1 MGLRQ
6 VLLSNI
12 AIFKKQS
19 KHANGIQKHEK
30 RRFLLCLFRAISL
43 KEDTLYQNRV
53 VSITLEA

>member
-1 MGLRQ
+1 MGLCQ

-30 RRFLLCLFRAISL
+30 RRFYCLFRAISL
-43 KEDTLYQNRV
+43 KEITLYQKCV